1 MIVVFVSSEKKDV
14 ATAVALLEEHLIH
27 CHVQHDPQG
36 SGDGLVSSK
45 LILTVPEDQVEQA
58 AELLQPFP
66 CETPMPCGVDHVSP
80 SMKKFYRVQAVVLGV
95 LLLWAVI
102 ALILTK

>member
-1 MIVVFVSSEKKDV
+1 MIVVFVSSEKQ
-14 ATAVALLEEHLIH
+14 AVAAAVGLLEEHRIH
-27 CHVQHDPQG
+27 CHVQHDLQG

-45 LILTVPEDQVEQA
+45 LAIMVPEDQVEQA
-58 AELLQPFP
+58 AELLQPLP
-66 CETPMPCGVDHVSP
+66 CETPVPCGVDHVSP
-80 SMKKFYRVQAVVLGV
+80 SMKKFYRVQAAVLFV